1 MSTDLQIAAAP
12 TNVEHLNHKIYA
24 YTTKAHRL
32 LNYLKIGETHQASA
46 SIRVKQQDT
55 TSNPDPLEIEKVWDV
70 PLWLTDDLI
79 HKQLTNMGCSKTR
92 LDANREWFI
101 CTVEQV
107 DTAINHLLH
116 GISRPDSFKL
126 RKEQQ
131 DCVDKLAN
139 LFMNSVSKQALLA
152 AVMRYGKT
160 IVSLQLAKAIGAQRV
175 LIITYKPAVDASWRE
190 PVERHVDFNEWHYH
204 SASEHSSIYP
214 IELGTEGVQVL
225 FTSFQDF
232 NDFDKLK
239 WQYAKDYHYDLVI
252 VDEMHYGS
260 DTVKAKFSL
269 SQLSYDRVLYISGTP
284 IKALLSGQFIEDE
297 IYLWRHTDQMA
308 RRRQE
313 QLAGWQTE
321 VYRWSPV
328 MHFHTFD
335 IHPEARKA
343 VEAYSNDEGF
353 TMAKMFSSDDGITLR
368 DQSSVELFLD
378 QFFGR
383 GAVHKNHCP
392 LRVKPVDHMLWML
405 PPSVKSVEALSRL
418 LASYQDQYHIIN
430 VAGDNEKDLDKV
442 KQLIR
447 YHSKTITLS
456 CGRFNTGV
464 TVPEWDM
471 VAMLDDGR
479 SATTYFQS
487 IFRCASPDRARRK
500 ESCYV
505 IDFNPQRCLEVIYE
519 FAETEAGKHE
529 STQQHLREWLD
540 FAPIMDH
547 SGNKPKQVDVDT
559 VLDMMAETGGYVERF
574 GSVYNINWENLE
586 DYSLMFAGVKA
597 DKNAKI
603 LQQVTDNDLDLGK
616 NFATSTLPATTKN
629 KIKDDTQELK
639 QKVVTTMRRIP
650 TFLFGEKLQAEF
662 PDVAAII
669 QQGHGGR
676 FLEAVGVTIY
686 DFEKMCTDGL
696 VKTPRLNRCIM
707 SFNQIGSR

>member
-12 TNVEHLNHKIYA
+12 TKVEHLNHKIYA

-116 GISRPDSFKL
+116 GISRPDSYLL

-131 DCVDKLAN
+131 DCVDMLAQ
-139 LFMNSVSKQALLA
+139 LFMNGISNQALLG

-160 IVSLQLAKAIGAQRV
+160 IVSLQLAKAIGAKRI
-175 LIITYKPAVDASWRE
+175 LILTYKPAVDSSWRE
-190 PVERHVDFNEWHYH
+190 PVERHVDFDGWHYH
-204 SASEHSSIYP
+204 SAADHSAIYP
-214 IELGTEGVQVL
+214 IELGNDGVQVL
-225 FTSFQDF
+225 FASFQDF
-232 NDFDKLK
+232 HDFDKLK
-239 WQYAKDYHYDLVI
+239 WQYAKDYHYDLLI
-252 VDEMHYGS
+252 IDEMHYGS
-260 DTVKAKFSL
+260 NTARAKESL
-269 SQLSYDRVLYISGTP
+269 ERLSYDRSLYISGTP

-308 RRRQE
+308 KRRQE
-313 QLAGWQTE
+313 QLSGWQTE
-321 VYRWSPV
+321 YYRWSPV

-335 IHPEARKA
+335 IHPAARKA
-343 VEAYSNDEGF
+343 VLAYNSDEGF
-353 TMAKMFSSDDGITLR
+353 TMAKMFSSDDGIKLR
-368 DQSSVELFLD
+368 DEASVLLFLD

-383 GAVHKNHCP
+383 GAVHKNQSP
-392 LRVKPVDHMLWML
+392 WRVKPVDHMLWML
-405 PPSVKSVEALSRL
+405 PPNVKSVEALSHL
-418 LASYQDQYHIIN
+418 LSAYQDQYHIIN
-430 VAGDNEKDLDKV
+430 VAGDNETDLDRV
-442 KQLIR
+442 KQQIR

-464 TVPEWDM
+464 TVPDWDM

-487 IFRCASPDRARRK
+487 IFRCASPDKDRK
-500 ESCYV
+500 KENCYV

-519 FAETEAGKHE
+519 FAETEARKNE

-547 SGNKPKQVDVDT
+547 SGNQPKSVDVDT
-559 VLDMMAETGGYVERF
+559 VLDMMAETGSYVERF
-574 GSVYNINWENLE
+574 GSTYNINWENLE
-586 DYSLMFAGVKA
+586 DYTLIFAGVKA
-597 DKNAKI
+597 EKSVKVELEIA
-603 LQQVTDNDLDLGK
+603 DNDLEPGK
-616 NFATSTLPATTKN
+616 NYASINLTKQQR
-629 KIKDDTQELK
+629 KQVKDDIKVLK
-639 QKVVTTMRRIP
+639 QKVITTMRRIP
-650 TFLFGEKLQAEF
+650 TYLFGEKLHSQF
-662 PDVAAII
+662 HDVDAII
-669 QQGHGGR
+669 RQGNNDH
-676 FLEAVGVTIY
+676 FLESVGVTIH
-686 DFEKMCTDGL
+686 DFEKMCRDGL
-696 VKTPRLNRCIM
+696 IKTQRINRCIM